1 MTCKRCKKRDAALGV
16 TRCEECQGVE
26 RRYQQNLRRLC
37 VEAYGGK
44 CECCGTAKL
53 VFLTIDH
60 INERGAAHRK
70 EVGGSG
76 RNFYS
81 WLKRNKFP
89 RGFRVLC
96 FNCNFANYW
105 LPSCPCYDEEGGP
118 EWL

>member
-1 MTCKRCKKRDAALGV
+1 MTCKRCKKREAALGV
-16 TRCEECQGVE
+16 TRCEQCQAVE
-26 RRYQQNLRRLC
+26 RRYQQKLRLRC
-37 VEAYGGK
+37 VEEYGGK

-60 INERGAAHRK
+60 INDRGAAHRK

-81 WLKRNKFP
+81 WLKRNQFP

-105 LPSCPCYDEEGGP
+105 LPSCPCNEEGGTK
-118 EWL
+118 W